1 MGLMSIQ
8 LPTGILIAVEGIDG
22 AGKTTQARALRDRL
36 QAAGLDVLLT
46 KEPTDG
52 PWGRK
57 LRASA
62 QDGRLSPAEELEA
75 FLEDRREHVQL
86 ELAPALAAG
95 KVVIVDRYY
104 FSSAAYQ
111 GARGM
116 SPEAILAE
124 NEAFAPQPDLL
135 VLLDVPAAAGVARI
149 RARGDKEN
157 LFEHEELLQRS
168 GEIFRAIDRPYL
180 LVVDGLQPP
189 EEITNQVLA
198 RLRLG
203 PLFDRLCPKRDE
215 LEACDPPFCRFRMA
229 GQCRWGKLGSLAS
242 PVAPGPLD
250 LARQLA
256 HDDSV
261 PAEEKVRRLLEG
273 MGAR

>member
-75 FLEDRREHVQL
+75 
-86 ELAPALAAG
+86 AC

-229 GQCRWGKLGSLAS
+229 GQCRWVKLGSLAS